1 MRAKG
6 VFIGLFV
13 AFTALSVGCLPK
25 PYGDGE
31 PPNEPGDSDDVVMP
45 TAPGTGTTAGGSAS
59 GGGASSGTTGTS
71 GGAGA
76 GTAGSSG
83 GTSGTTTPGPVL
95 EPGQEMIF
103 EKWQGTPT
111 FAAKL
116 GTLTI
121 VTKGAGKAGRVC
133 ADAAGIGSVE
143 ATIGPVAAGT
153 YTITAS
159 VQQDSAAPGN
169 TWTVEATSY
178 SPGPDTRKNQGD
190 LAASVKS
197 VKSTVNVSSG
207 AFAAVFAV
215 RLGTTPGSCMLVDD
229 IRVVKAP

>member
-1 MRAKG
+1 MRAQGALIG
-6 VFIGLFV
+6 VFV

-25 PYGDGE
+25 PYSEGD
-31 PPNEPGDSDDVVMP
+31 PPGEPGDSEDMAMP
-45 TAPGTGTTAGGSAS
+45 PAPSTTGAPGTTGGGAS
-59 GGGASSGTTGTS
+59 GGVGSSGTTG
-71 GGAGA
+71 GA
-76 GTAGSSG
+76 GTTGSSG
-83 GTSGTTTPGPVL
+83 GTSGTTTPAPVL

-121 VTKGAGKAGRVC
+121 VAKGAGKAGRVC
-133 ADAAGIGSVE
+133 ADAAGVGSIE

-159 VQQDSAAPGN
+159 VQQDTTAPGN

-178 SPGPDTRKNQGD
+178 SPGPDTRKTQGD
-190 LAASVKS
+190 LAPVVKS